1 MSGNP
6 PPYEEV
12 AAENPALLEPSP
24 TLVVHLQVWH
34 YRSEGRS
41 SANND
46 ELAALFRNHNLQN
59 WEVVPLEV
67 DGITDL
73 SSHDQYVPVEVI
85 ESLPLTFGQFP
96 TQSCIKNPSSHGGP
110 LGPVALVAFYRGA
123 VVFFKQSD

>member
-12 AAENPALLEPSP
+12 AAENPALLEPSSA
-24 TLVVHLQVWH
+24 LVVHLQVWH

-41 SANND
+41 PKNND

-73 SSHDQYVPVEVI
+73 SSHD
-85 ESLPLTFGQFP
+85 
-96 TQSCIKNPSSHGGP
+96 
-110 LGPVALVAFYRGA
+110 
-123 VVFFKQSD
+123 